1 MGAWIPNVSPQLHPV
16 QNDHLPE
23 WFFLSLPFLTHNILH
38 VLPSNVVSTSS
49 WHAVALV
56 GTRNLG
62 DGGIRDRWAVQSN
75 SYIPNDWVCVS
86 SCKQAWI
93 GVLAQPQPVKTG
105 LESLKLYHLGAASN
119 MCCCFWLAFQNKRSE
134 VRRQDQLY
142 SQIPIVLQR
151 NTFQLH
157 TFSPNCM
164 DQLFENMKARQFAN
178 PLEISEQIQLKMSTL
193 SELPTGKYEIQAVR
207 KSTWDFGTNT
217 VENECSEWTS
227 KLGVELN
234 LL

>member
-1 MGAWIPNVSPQLHPV
+1 MAIDFTL
-16 QNDHLPE
+16 
-23 WFFLSLPFLTHNILH
+23 LTWNKIYPLISVLH
-38 VLPSNVVSTSS
+38 VQPSAVVSTSS

-75 SYIPNDWVCVS
+75 SYIPNDWVRVA
-86 SCKQAWI
+86 SCKQAWF

-178 PLEISEQIQLKMSTL
+178 PLEISEQIQLKMSAL
-193 SELPTGKYEIQAVR
+193 SELPNWR
-207 KSTWDFGTNT
+207 RS
-217 VENECSEWTS
+217 
-227 KLGVELN
+227 
-234 LL
+234 